1 MATPAIYKLYT
12 KIVLEALS
20 VTQIKLNKCR
30 RDFMIEIFMLYLSI
44 PSRINFLQLGRYSL
58 FGEQRF
64 RRQFEEAFDFF
75 SFNKALA
82 MPWIGKRN
90 AIAFDPSFI
99 HKSGKQ
105 TPGIGY
111 FWSGCAGKAL
121 RGIEILGLS
130 VIDADTRLSFH
141 LEAAQTPP
149 VICLQ
154 DNNLTLID
162 WYAAVIKKYIE
173 QILSI
178 TKYVVADA
186 YFSKKKFVI
195 HILGF
200 SLHLV
205 SKLRQDADLLYLSNK
220 PKTEKPK
227 QGRPA
232 IYDGKV
238 NVKNLKLEHFKRVE
252 NNQGIKALSG
262 IVYSV
267 ALCRNILLVVEQFQI
282 NGKTICRLLFS
293 TDINQA
299 PIDVLDIY
307 HTRFQIEFGFRDAK
321 QFAGLENSQARSGNK
336 LYFHFNTALT
346 TVNIAKIM
354 QLSNPETRENSFSMA
369 TYKVLFHNTLLL
381 LKFFRLFAINPN
393 SIKNHQHFKE
403 LLNFGTM
410 AA

>member
-1 MATPAIYKLYT
+1 MATPAIYKLYS

-64 RRQFEEAFDFF
+64 RRQFENAFDFF

-141 LEAAQTPP
+141 LEAAQTTS
-149 VICLQ
+149 VICLE

-178 TKYVVADA
+178 TGYVVADA

-205 SKLRQDADLLYLSNK
+205 SKLHQDADLLYLSNK
-220 PKTEKPK
+220 PQTGKA
-227 QGRPA
+227 GRPT

-238 NVKNLKLEHFKRVE
+238 NVKNLKIEYFKRVA
-252 NNQGIKALSG
+252 NNQGIKAFSG

-267 ALCRNILLVVEQFQI
+267 GLCRNILLVVEEFQI
-282 NGKTICRLLFS
+282 NGKTINRLLFS
-293 TDINQA
+293 TDIKQA
-299 PIDVLDIY
+299 PINVLDIY

-381 LKFFRLFAINPN
+381 LKFFRLFGINPN
-393 SIKNHQHFKE
+393 SIKNHQHVKE

>member
-1 MATPAIYKLYT
+1 MANPAIYDLYT
-12 KIVLEALS
+12 KIVLNALS
-20 VTQIKLNKCR
+20 ISKIKLNKCR

-44 PSRINFLQLGRYSL
+44 PSRINFLQLGRYSR

-64 RRQFEEAFDFF
+64 RRQFEQGFDFF

-82 MPWIGKRN
+82 TPWIGARN

-111 FWSGCAGKAL
+111 FWSGCAGRAL

-141 LEAAQTPP
+141 LDAIQTPP
-149 VICLQ
+149 TNCLQ
-154 DNNLTLID
+154 DNELSLID
-162 WYAAVIKKYIE
+162 WYAGVIKDKIE

-186 YFSKKKFVI
+186 YFSKKNFVEQI
-195 HILGF
+195 REC
-200 SLHLV
+200 SLHLI
-205 SKLRQDADLLYLSNK
+205 SKLRDDADLTYLSLQ
-220 PKTEKPK
+220 PKTGKK
-227 QGRPA
+227 GRPA
-232 IYDGKV
+232 KYGGKID
-238 NVKNLKLEHFKRVE
+238 VKNLNLEHFTQVE
-252 NNQGIKALSG
+252 NDKEIIAYSA
-262 IVYSV
+262 IVYSKS
-267 ALCRNILLVVEQFQI
+267 LGRNILLVVEEFQI
-282 NGKTICRLLFS
+282 KGKTIYRLLFS
-293 TDINQA
+293 TDTKQA
-299 PIDVLDIY
+299 PIDVIDIY

-336 LYFHFNTALT
+336 LNFHFNTALT

-354 QLSNPETRENSFSMA
+354 QLSNPNTRENSFSMA
-369 TYKVLFHNTLLL
+369 THKTLFHNTLLL
-381 LKFFRLFAINPN
+381 SRFFRLFAINPN
-393 SIKNHQHFKE
+393 SIKNRQHVNE
-403 LLNFGTM
+403 LLYFGTM